1 MNQIRETKLVKLSVA
16 SAINVVQL
24 SHEQQRRNLMVEFVW
39 QTFLPVTDQTLQ
51 ASFFSKTV
59 FRFNGKLFFYLI

>member
-1 MNQIRETKLVKLSVA
+1 
-16 SAINVVQL
+16 
-24 SHEQQRRNLMVEFVW
+24 MVEFVW

-59 FRFNGKLFFYLI
+59 FRFNGKLFFLFDLGGYDGSS